1 MPAAAAR
8 ADLRPER
15 HRAAEQVAQAVP
27 ALDGVDVGDVHD
39 DAGTQADVGVRP
51 ARPPRLDA
59 PRVGA
64 GVGQPASQAR
74 VLAGAVAAFPTA
86 RTPLIVARR
95 MHRQDR
101 DAMPGVGESRGEK
114 H

>member
-8 ADLRPER
+8 ADLGTER
-15 HRAAEQVAQAVP
+15 HRAAEQVPQAVP
-27 ALDGVDVGDVHD
+27 AVGGVDVGDVHD

-51 ARPPRLDA
+51 PGPPHLDA
-59 PRVGA
+59 ARVGA

-74 VLAGAVAAFPTA
+74 MLAGAVAALPTA
-86 RTPLIVARR
+86 GTQPIVARR
-95 MHRQDR
+95 MHRQDW
-101 DAMPGVGESRGEK
+101 DAMPGVGKSRGEK